1 MADPS
6 VADQIGHSSRGI
18 GSLRITRVEPVITC
32 TPASPFPADELI
44 EMPPIGS
51 VSERLGIGMRLDHAS
66 PSRFKGHTQTA
77 LVKITTDQGIIGWGE
92 AHAPAAPAVHAKV
105 ITDLLAPIL
114 IGQDARNIG
123 PLWDRMYS
131 SQRLRGYATG
141 FFTESIAGVDIALW
155 DILGKFVGVPLYQL
169 LGGKYRDSIPT
180 YGGGGSPEEAL
191 KAMEAGF
198 HAVKMG
204 FSKGP
209 GSEDFERVIK
219 ISEAVGAKGQ
229 LLVDSL
235 GAFKLH
241 EAISVG
247 RKLDELGNIGWFE
260 DALMPEDTNS
270 YPILT
275 ESIDTA
281 VCVGE
286 TLCNRFQY
294 RDLFAERGAD
304 VVNPDVSRAGGVTEC
319 KRIADMADSFGI
331 LWSPHVSSGLPPYVA
346 ASIHLAVAT
355 PNAVIMEAGN
365 IHNSTDISGS
375 RGNVLL
381 KEPLEFEAGVAM
393 VPERPGLGIEFD
405 ERELQKIVVG

>member
-1 MADPS
+1 MAVPT
-6 VADQIGHSSRGI
+6 VTEQIEYGSRGI
-18 GSLRITRVEPVITC
+18 SSLKITAVEPMVTR
-32 TPASPFPADELI
+32 TPVSTLQADEFI

-51 VSERLGIGMRLDHAS
+51 VSNRVGIGNRLDHAS
-66 PSRFKGHTQTA
+66 PSRFKGHNQTT
-77 LVKITTDQGIIGWGE
+77 LVKITTDEGIIGWGE
-92 AHAPAAPAVHAKV
+92 AHAPTAPAVHARV

-123 PLWDRMYS
+123 PLWERMYS

-169 LGGKYRDSIPT
+169 LGGKYRDRIPT

-191 KAMEAGF
+191 EAMEAGF
-198 HAVKMG
+198 TAVKMG
-204 FSKGP
+204 FSKGV
-209 GSEDFERVIK
+209 GSDDFERVVK
-219 ISEAVGAKGQ
+219 VSEAVGDKGQ
-229 LLVDSL
+229 VLVDSL

-260 DALMPEDTNS
+260 DALMPEDTAS
-270 YPILT
+270 YPKLVEALDI
-275 ESIDTA
+275 A

-286 TLCNRFQY
+286 TLCNRFQF
-294 RDLFAERGAD
+294 RDLFSERGAD

-319 KRIADMADSFGI
+319 KRIADMADTFGI

-365 IHNSTDISGS
+365 IHNATDVAGS

-381 KEPLEFEAGVAM
+381 KEPLEFAAGMAM
-393 VPERPGLGIEFD
+393 VPERPGLGIEFN
-405 ERELQKIVVG
+405 ENELQKIAVG